1 MSEEGRAVDGGAR
14 FARTAKAVIVIGGLD
29 PFASVWRVAAPARLV
44 RAGSATLSPGSDSPR
59 RNDWVWE
66 PTDPSARAQ
75 VVPAGSEFNNNTS
88 YRAARLDRGSSDG
101 GNSKG
106 NDGSAG
112 FEVEQ
117 ALCFST
123 SPSALWRGCRRCDT
137 APAAGMRHFWR
148 IAFPIYPA
156 YAPKMRVPLLRPL
169 LRTASR

>member
-1 MSEEGRAVDGGAR
+1 LPPRKVVAWLLNQCRLLPNSDWEMSEEGRAVDGGAR

-106 NDGSAG
+106 NDGS
-112 FEVEQ
+112 
-117 ALCFST
+117 
-123 SPSALWRGCRRCDT
+123 CRRICSSQDNRSIHT
-137 APAAGMRHFWR
+137 AAVWWR
-148 IAFPIYPA
+148 RPQ
-156 YAPKMRVPLLRPL
+156 LRP
-169 LRTASR
+169 